1 MQERWGRFRA
11 IMCTEEQNPSVV
23 DDLYRFRKGLF
34 VDRLGW
40 ELTVEDGRERDQF
53 DTDAAVHCALFEG
66 RQVIGGFRAI
76 RTDHDYL
83 AQTVFPYLASLKP
96 YPRQRNAWEISR
108 FGVSPGGGVRPALL
122 NYALMFRFAHT
133 RQAAILV
140 AVANLQHERLLARF
154 GVRTRRYG
162 PPQVVGETEDGSPML
177 AVAGEI
183 PVREQTGPRFSSLLE
198 FAKDVEIDDEAL
210 VLGPARVSA

>member
-1 MQERWGRFRA
+1 MQERCERFRA
-11 IMCTEEQNPSVV
+11 IMCTEDENPSIV
-23 DDLYRFRKGLF
+23 DDLYRFRKRLF
-34 VDRLGW
+34 VDRQGW
-40 ELTVEDGRERDQF
+40 DLAVEDGRERDQF

-66 RQVIGGFRAI
+66 AQLIGGFRAI

-83 AQTVFPYLASLKP
+83 AQSVFPYLASLKP

-108 FGVSPGGGVRPALL
+108 FGVLPGGPPRTALTT
-122 NYALMFRFAHT
+122 YALMFRFAQM
-133 RQAAILV
+133 RQAATLV
-140 AVANLQHERLLARF
+140 AVADLHHERLMTRV
-154 GVRTRRYG
+154 GIRTRRYG
-162 PPQVVGETEDGSPML
+162 PPQVVGTTGDGSPIL

-183 PVREQTGPRFSSLLE
+183 PLREQTGTRFSSLLE